1 MFGIGLPEMI
11 VIFAV
16 ALIVVGPDKL
26 PGLARSLAKG
36 IMDMKKTLNQVKD
49 NLNQEGEVLDS
60 VQQDLRKTAEE
71 LRGKMIDVDPAA
83 WQLEPT
89 DPTKADKEDGII
101 EMVPTEPP
109 AALPR
114 GEIRTTDTET
124 IDAPPDAASGTAS
137 QHPGETPAASP
148 PVDPQSEKIRA

>member
-36 IMDMKKTLNQVKD
+36 IMEMKKTLNQVKD

-60 VQQDLRKTAEE
+60 VQQDLRKTADD
-71 LRGKMIDVDPAA
+71 LRGKMIAADPAA
-83 WQLEPT
+83 WQLPTT
-89 DPTKADKEDGII
+89 DPGQATQDEA
-101 EMVPTEPP
+101 VTTPTAGREQTPSPEPP
-109 AALPR
+109 AAAGTGNIPAEPLDQQPQ
-114 GEIRTTDTET
+114 
-124 IDAPPDAASGTAS
+124 AAHPEATQSG
-137 QHPGETPAASP
+137 SP
-148 PVDPQSEKIRA
+148 LAEKPHV

>member
-36 IMDMKKTLNQVKD
+36 IMEMKKTLNQVKE

-60 VQQDLRKTAEE
+60 VQQDLKKTAEE
-71 LRGKMIDVDPAA
+71 LRGKMIDVDPAV
-83 WQLEPT
+83 WQLPSA
-89 DPTKADKEDGII
+89 DPAAASQEDGII
-101 EMVPTEPP
+101 EMEPT
-109 AALPR
+109 AAQSPK
-114 GEIRTTDTET
+114 EIQTTDTTT
-124 IDAPPDAASGTAS
+124 IDANPNAASSTAS
-137 QHPGETPAASP
+137 QQPGKTTAASP
-148 PVDPQSEKIRA
+148 PVDPQPEKTHA

>member
-36 IMDMKKTLNQVKD
+36 IMEMKKTLNQVKE

-83 WQLEPT
+83 WQLPAT
-89 DPTKADKEDGII
+89 DSAAASQEDGII
-101 EMVPTEPP
+101 EVEPTTAQSPE
-109 AALPR
+109 
-114 GEIRTTDTET
+114 EIQTTDTTT
-124 IDAPPDAASGTAS
+124 IDANPNAISGTAS
-137 QHPGETPAASP
+137 QQPSKTPAVTPSP
-148 PVDPQSEKIRA
+148 EPQSEKIHA